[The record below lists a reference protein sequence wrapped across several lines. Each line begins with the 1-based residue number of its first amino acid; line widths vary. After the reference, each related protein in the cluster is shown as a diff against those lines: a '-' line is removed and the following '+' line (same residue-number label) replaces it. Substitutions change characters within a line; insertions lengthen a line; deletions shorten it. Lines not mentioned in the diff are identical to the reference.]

1 MSTKPYII
9 PLDEFIKDY
18 EELIIP
24 TYFVQNFKS
33 EKEFIKWLST
43 GTASDID
50 AVLKVF
56 QENELYE
63 HCVIILNYQIKNG
76 LINYNHFPNV
86 KQLVKKK

>member
-1 MSTKPYII
+1 MKNKPYII
-9 PLDEFIKDY
+9 PLDQFVQDY

-24 TYFVQNFKS
+24 TYFVQNFTS

-43 GTASDID
+43 GTVADVK

-63 HCVIILNYQIKNG
+63 HCEIIKNFQ
-76 LINYNHFPNV
+76 N
-86 KQLVKKK
+86 KA